1 MHTDTKS
8 VFICVNPWL
17 KKTCVSG
24 TLTMAKKNKFLSCLT
39 GLCLAQTEMTLIF
52 YNRPRLKRG

>member
-8 VFICVNPWL
+8 VFICANPWL

-24 TLTMAKKNKFLSCLT
+24 TLTMAKKKVFKLFNQSVPGSDRNDFNFFIIVLV
-39 GLCLAQTEMTLIF
+39 
-52 YNRPRLKRG
+52 